1 MCKLNDKEK
10 ILFIHNFFYFFL
22 DRITKIIVINYT
34 NNSNSL
40 DLFSSKY
47 LNFSLIWNPGI
58 AFGLMSF
65 ENNFFYNL
73 FSFFIFCVIIFLIIL
88 TIKAQKFE
96 KISFSMIIGGALGNF
111 YDRIQYKAVPDFI
124 DFHYNNF
131 HWFTFNVADV
141 FISVGVMLLIFY
153 EFTKKKEKNV

>member
-1 MCKLNDKEK
+1 MIKKK
-10 ILFIHNFFYFFL
+10 YYLFIIFFIFFL

>member
-1 MCKLNDKEK
+1 MIKKK
-10 ILFIHNFFYFFL
+10 YYLFIIFFIFFL

-153 EFTKKKEKNV
+153 ELTKKKEKNV

>member
-1 MCKLNDKEK
+1 MIKKK
-10 ILFIHNFFYFFL
+10 YYLFIIFFIFFL

-40 DLFSSKY
+40 DLFNSKY

-111 YDRIQYKAVPDFI
+111 YDRIQYKSVPDFI

>member
-1 MCKLNDKEK
+1 MIKKK
-10 ILFIHNFFYFFL
+10 YYLFIIIFIFFL

-65 ENNFFYNL
+65 ENSFFYNL
-73 FSFFIFCVIIFLIIL
+73 FSFFIFCVIIFLIVL

>member
-1 MCKLNDKEK
+1 MIKKK
-10 ILFIHNFFYFFL
+10 YYLFIIFFIFFL

-40 DLFSSKY
+40 DLFNSKY

-124 DFHYNNF
+124 DFHYNNYHF
-131 HWFTFNVADV
+131 INFNLYYI

-153 EFTKKKEKNV
+153 ELTKKKEKNV

>member
-1 MCKLNDKEK
+1 MIKKK
-10 ILFIHNFFYFFL
+10 YYLFIIFFIFFL

-40 DLFSSKY
+40 DLFNSKY

-111 YDRIQYKAVPDFI
+111 YDRIQYKSVPDFI

-153 EFTKKKEKNV
+153 ELTKKKEKNV

>member
-1 MCKLNDKEK
+1 MIKKK
-10 ILFIHNFFYFFL
+10 YYLFIIFFIFFL

-111 YDRIQYKAVPDFI
+111 YDRIQYKSVPDFI

-153 EFTKKKEKNV
+153 ELTKKKEKNV

>member
-1 MCKLNDKEK
+1 MIKKK
-10 ILFIHNFFYFFL
+10 YYLFIIFFIFFL

-65 ENNFFYNL
+65 ENKFFYNL

-131 HWFTFNVADV
+131 HWFTFNVSDV

>member
-1 MCKLNDKEK
+1 MIKKK
-10 ILFIHNFFYFFL
+10 YYLFIIFFIFFL

-96 KISFSMIIGGALGNF
+96 KSHLA
-111 YDRIQYKAVPDFI
+111 
-124 DFHYNNF
+124 
-131 HWFTFNVADV
+131 
-141 FISVGVMLLIFY
+141 
-153 EFTKKKEKNV
+153 

>member
-1 MCKLNDKEK
+1 MIKKK
-10 ILFIHNFFYFFL
+10 YYLFIIFFIFFL

-40 DLFSSKY
+40 DLFNSKY

-131 HWFTFNVADV
+131 HWFTFNGADV

>member
-153 EFTKKKEKNV
+153 ELTKKKEKNV

>member
-1 MCKLNDKEK
+1 MIKKK
-10 ILFIHNFFYFFL
+10 YYLFIIFFIFFL

-124 DFHYNNF
+124 DFNYNNF

>member
-1 MCKLNDKEK
+1 MIKKK
-10 ILFIHNFFYFFL
+10 YYLFIIFFIFFL

-40 DLFSSKY
+40 DLFNSKY

-153 EFTKKKEKNV
+153 ELTKKKEKNV

>member
-1 MCKLNDKEK
+1 MIKKK
-10 ILFIHNFFYFFL
+10 YYLFIIFFIFFL

-96 KISFSMIIGGALGNF
+96 KISFSMIIGGALVNF

-131 HWFTFNVADV
+131 HWFTFNVAYV

>member
-1 MCKLNDKEK
+1 MIKKK
-10 ILFIHNFFYFFL
+10 YYSFIIFFIFFL

>member
-1 MCKLNDKEK
+1 MIKKK
-10 ILFIHNFFYFFL
+10 YYLFIIFFIFFL

-40 DLFSSKY
+40 DLFNSKY

>member
-1 MCKLNDKEK
+1 MIKKK
-10 ILFIHNFFYFFL
+10 YYLFIIFFIFFL

-141 FISVGVMLLIFY
+141 FISVGVILLIFY